1 MDFFSS
7 ERFVIPVVA
16 IVGWLYWKF
25 GSNARTLKL
34 GQALADLHEEEG
46 MEGLVVE
53 HTTAVMSFGQAQLTL
68 GFLQLLL
75 LIGIYMRLS

>member
-1 MDFFSS
+1 MDFFAS
-7 ERFVIPVVA
+7 EGFVIPVVA
-16 IVGWLYWKF
+16 IVGWFYWTY

-34 GQALADLHEEEG
+34 GQNLAALHEEEG
-46 MEGLVVE
+46 MKGLVLE
-53 HTTAVMSFGQAQLTL
+53 QATAVMAIGQVQVSL